1 MTFNSYSVPKYDVEE
16 FVTEAKKQLAL
27 IEDLSVQKILFQ
39 TTLPSLKE
47 HFFNQPS
54 QFTRWAKLYN
64 DLDFFSKLFY
74 NFTSIMF
81 GACVGSVFN
90 LTLPAAFFSFTI
102 FTFCKYLLI
111 DHYEK
116 TEEKLTVLLKDIKHT
131 EQALKDALS
140 RTHEL
145 SKDVCEILTRVC
157 NQNIQS
163 AQLLRNYYDFQNT
176 LKTGIEKITQF
187 AAQLEIDYHQVT
199 LESIPEKLKVLHDF
213 NQGLFKALDKINSLS
228 SKEDP
233 CFFSNDTQVIIQ
245 QSETC
250 FHKHEQLLLSLQKP
264 IT

>member
-1 MTFNSYSVPKYDVEE
+1 MNVK
-16 FVTEAKKQLAL
+16 
-27 IEDLSVQKILFQ
+27 KILFQ

-54 QFTRWAKLYN
+54 QLTRWAKLYH

-74 NFTSIMF
+74 NFTAIML
-81 GACVGSVFN
+81 GACVGSIFN

-102 FTFCKYLLI
+102 FSFCKYLLI
-111 DHYEK
+111 NHYEK
-116 TEEKLTVLLKDIKHT
+116 TEEKLTLLFKDIKHT
-131 EQALKDALS
+131 EQLLQEAIS
-140 RTHEL
+140 RAHEL
-145 SKDVCEILTRVC
+145 SKDICEILTRVC

-199 LESIPEKLKVLHDF
+199 LESIPEKLNVLQDF
-213 NQGLFKALDKINSLS
+213 NQGLFKALDKMNSLS
-228 SKEDP
+228 SKENP
-233 CFFSNDTQVIIQ
+233 YHFSSDTQVIIQ

-250 FHKHEQLLLSLQKP
+250 FHKHQQLLLTLQGRL
-264 IT
+264 T